1 MIVKPDYT
9 FENIYEIDFE
19 QLKKDGI
26 KALLFDLDSTVMPSK
41 SGVFPIEV
49 LELFEKLKQDFYL
62 AIVSNN
68 NKENYM
74 NKARAQV
81 DFTVLSNAKK
91 PDKTVIL
98 NCLKSSQIEPKNAA
112 MIGDRPLTDILAGQ
126 FAGTKTVL
134 VDSITK
140 NSEAKIVR
148 FARFLERLT
157 VRK

>member
-1 MIVKPDYT
+1 MGVVLLI
-9 FENIYEIDFE
+9 
-19 QLKKDGI
+19 GI
-26 KALLFDLDSTVMPSK
+26 GIAAYKFSES
-41 SGVFPIEV
+41 F
-49 LELFEKLKQDFYL
+49 
-62 AIVSNN
+62 
-68 NKENYM
+68 
-74 NKARAQV
+74 
-81 DFTVLSNAKK
+81 
-91 PDKTVIL
+91 DKTVIL

>member
-9 FENIYEIDFE
+9 FENVYEIDFE
-19 QLKKDGI
+19 KLKNDGI

-41 SGVFPIEV
+41 SGVFPVEV
-49 LELFEKLKQDFYL
+49 LNLFEKLKQDFLL

-68 NKENYM
+68 SNENYM
-74 NKARAQV
+74 NKARSQV

-98 NCLKSSQIEPKNAA
+98 SCLKQSQIEPENAV

-140 NSEAKIVR
+140 DRETKIVR

>member
-9 FENIYEIDFE
+9 FENVYEIDFE
-19 QLKKDGI
+19 KLKNDGI

-41 SGVFPIEV
+41 SGVFPVEV
-49 LELFEKLKQDFYL
+49 LNLFEKLKQDFLL

-68 NKENYM
+68 SNENYM
-74 NKARAQV
+74 NKARSQI

-98 NCLKSSQIEPKNAA
+98 KCLKQSQIEPKNAV

-126 FAGTKTVL
+126 LAGTKTVL

-140 NSEAKIVR
+140 DSETKIVR